1 MDDFVRN
8 FLVRMGM
15 TSTLEKFETEW
26 YEMEATGRLNKEDMG
41 PVPDVY
47 NYNQEL
53 NDQCAALRREI
64 DAQKAVVRKAT
75 STWDKFRK
83 ERDLHRMHHK
93 RIGQEKNKLLGDIKK
108 LRKHY
113 QQYEPTI
120 KELKRKYELAMK
132 EKMLVRIERDRLQA
146 KIEAVEA
153 EAAKKEKEAQKAE
166 KARKAAAAKAAEAE
180 RAAEE
185 AAEAARAAEKWEGRS
200 ARASGAGPPADHPL
214 GAPLARRR
222 AAPRDGPRTALL
234 PSPWRWRTST

>member
-1 MDDFVRN
+1 M
-8 FLVRMGM
+8 
-15 TSTLEKFETEW
+15 
-26 YEMEATGRLNKEDMG
+26 
-41 PVPDVY
+41 
-47 NYNQEL
+47 
-53 NDQCAALRREI
+53 
-64 DAQKAVVRKAT
+64 RKAT

-185 AAEAARAAEKWEGRS
+185 AAEAARAAEKREGRS
-200 ARASGAGPPADHPL
+200 ARAAARAPRGSSARGPSRASASGSPGRPSDGPPPEPVAVENFNLNKTFKGHLMSVSNLALHPKKV
-214 GAPLARRR
+214 R
-222 AAPRDGPRTALL
+222 PRDGFRRRDVEGCGTCPRAI
-234 PSPWRWRTST
+234 SS